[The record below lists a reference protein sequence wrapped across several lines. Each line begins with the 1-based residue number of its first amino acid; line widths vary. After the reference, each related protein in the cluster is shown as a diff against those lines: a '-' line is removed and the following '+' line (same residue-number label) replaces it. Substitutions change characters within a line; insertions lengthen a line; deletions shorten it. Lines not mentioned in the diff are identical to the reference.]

1 LQIAPTTGT
10 KKLIFNKI
18 KLKNIRFK
26 L

>member
-10 KKLIFNKI
+10 KKMIFNKI